1 MNIKLALTLRF
12 VAIVTLIMAGFSY
25 VVYKSFMS
33 YTDKEYTSRLSD
45 RTTAIADVLLDTKQ
59 QDSLNYLPAEN
70 LLIRQ
75 KISIYTLAQKRITN
89 NNTSVNTADT
99 TVLAKIKTQASFS
112 VVVSDTHFVGY
123 LFKHNNNTYY
133 IVGSAVDE
141 NRTTQSSS
149 LARILSLLFFVG
161 ILLSGIIGFIFANL
175 ALSPINEVIN
185 DVDKITANSLFK
197 RLKSTHKNDEIG
209 ALNDTFNKMLDR
221 LETSFVMQKNFVSNA
236 SHEFRTPITAIK
248 GQIDVLLMQ
257 ERTKEEYINTI
268 QSVSDDINHFMEL
281 MQSLSE
287 LAKANMDGLSDQNN
301 NIPIIEVIAEVRA
314 ELIKSKPR
322 YRINLNIENIPEFE
336 HENYVIGN
344 ESLLK
349 SAFKNVIEN
358 ACKFSPDQKCDVR
371 IWFAD
376 KQIHVKITDEGIGI
390 AAEELP
396 HIFEPFYRANDTRG
410 IAGHGI
416 GLSLVKKIIELHSGV
431 IEVNSTQSKG
441 TELLIKLPQ
450 LTLID

>member
-25 VVYKSFMS
+25 VVYKSFIS
-33 YTDKEYTSRLSD
+33 YTDTEYTLRLSD
-45 RTTAIADVLLDTKQ
+45 RTTAIADVLLDTER

-89 NNTSVNTADT
+89 NKTSVFTADT
-99 TVLAKIKTQASFS
+99 TVLAKIKTQTSFS
-112 VVVSDTHFVGY
+112 AVVSDTHFVGY
-123 LFKHNNNTYY
+123 LFNHNNNTFY

-141 NRTTQSSS
+141 NRIQQSSS

-161 ILLSGIIGFIFANL
+161 ILFSGIIGFLFANL
-175 ALSPINEVIN
+175 ALSPIKEVIK

-376 KQIHVKITDEGIGI
+376 KQIQVKITDEGIGI
-390 AAEELP
+390 APEELP

-450 LTLID
+450 VTLID